1 MFFLMWLY
9 MQDHLWILLCFQAMK
24 KVVLSAG
31 KSSVSS
37 PFKNRL
43 MCHLHALFWRL
54 LMHRISTKVPDA
66 CIEEMKTTEI
76 FVNTEPSINTSAKAT
91 WFEQTMEDFDWEL
104 WHSLEVCLNWHF
116 LSSICLELK
125 WSQSLKFTL
134 RQFNDKVDLIFKYAL
149 VNWIF

>member
-1 MFFLMWLY
+1 
-9 MQDHLWILLCFQAMK
+9 MK
-24 KVVLSAG
+24 KVVLSG

-54 LMHRISTKVPDA
+54 LMHCISAALGVPA

-76 FVNTEPSINTSAKAT
+76 FVNTEHFYKYIRQLKQRDALNKQWTIWLRA
-91 WFEQTMEDFDWEL
+91 
-104 WHSLEVCLNWHF
+104 WHSIEVCLNWHF

-125 WSQSLKFTL
+125 WSQRLKFTL
-134 RQFNDKVDLIFKYAL
+134 RQLNDKVDLIFKYAL

>member
-1 MFFLMWLY
+1 MLTFYSCRCSLY
-9 MQDHLWILLCFQAMK
+9 NVTWHARPSLNLLCFQAMK

-125 WSQSLKFTL
+125 VITKFEVH
-134 RQFNDKVDLIFKYAL
+134 F
-149 VNWIF
+149 